1 LEKFMVIWI
10 IGLSGTG
17 KSTLAVQVVERI
29 RQSGSKVVLLDGDLI
44 RTLFGNDV
52 DHTIDGRRR
61 NAERLSVIS
70 KFLADQDI
78 HVVGAV
84 LSIFPE
90 WRRWN
95 RENIANY
102 SEVYIKASMQTLL
115 RRDIKNLYAKASK
128 GEIVNVVGVD
138 IPFPEPENPDLVIEN
153 DVDRLDFHEL
163 TDRIMSLHKVQ
174 DALSHA

>member
-1 LEKFMVIWI
+1 MVIWL

-17 KSTLAVQVVERI
+17 KTTLACQVVERI
-29 RQSGSKVVLLDGDLI
+29 RQMNGKVVLLDGDLI

-52 DHTIDGRRR
+52 DHTIEGRRR
-61 NAERLSVIS
+61 NAERLSVLT
-70 KFLADQDI
+70 KYLADQGI
-78 HVVGAV
+78 HVVAAV

-95 RENIANY
+95 RENIPDY
-102 SEVYIKASMQTLL
+102 SEVYLKASMQTLL
-115 RRDIKNLYAKASK
+115 RRDIKNLYAKATS

-153 DVDRLDFHEL
+153 DVDRLDFQEL
-163 TDRIMSLHKVQ
+163 TDKIMNLDKVREGLRR
-174 DALSHA
+174 A